1 MWPFRRN
8 RPPSAAE
15 VARRLVVLKYVAG
28 YALTTPPREALAQ
41 AAQGWDETERARFA
55 AKAQALRDE
64 YWQRVRELGLWEA
77 LSPQEREL
85 AGTTMLT
92 MTPQQRLAAAWRVEA
107 AHVLMWALGLL
118 DNLLPYDQAANP
130 DLLKRVPGRD
140 VAAFVKS
147 ARLRPAKTIAA
158 ERDVAEL
165 WHWRSRTRELIES
178 GRPLEPDENMRAAG
192 IRSFDDIVRLTARH
206 CREEGRI
213 ATVDEDLAARGKA
226 YRDLT
231 ADEWAEVRSV
241 AIERHFA
248 LNWLCGYAPRNRWD
262 ETPTDT

>member
-1 MWPFRRN
+1 MWPFSRK
-8 RPPSAAE
+8 RPPSASE
-15 VARRLVVLKYVAG
+15 VARRLVVLKYIAG
-28 YALTTPPREALAQ
+28 YALTMPPREVLAQ
-41 AAQGWDETERARFA
+41 TAQGWDEAERAKFA
-55 AKAQALRDE
+55 NKAESLRDE
-64 YWQRVRELGLWEA
+64 YWRNVRELRLWEA

-92 MTPQQRLAAAWRVEA
+92 MTARERTAAVWRIEA
-107 AHVLMWALGLL
+107 AHVLMWALGML
-118 DNLLPYDQAANP
+118 DALLPYDQPASP

-140 VAAFVKS
+140 VAAFANA
-147 ARLRPAKTIAA
+147 ARLRPAKVIA
-158 ERDVAEL
+158 EECGVAEL

-178 GRPLEPDENMRAAG
+178 GRPLELDDKMQAAG

-206 CREEGRI
+206 CRKEGRI

-231 ADEWAEVRSV
+231 TDEWWEVRSV
-241 AIERHFA
+241 AMERHFA
-248 LNWLCGYAPRNRWD
+248 LNWLRGYAPRNRWD